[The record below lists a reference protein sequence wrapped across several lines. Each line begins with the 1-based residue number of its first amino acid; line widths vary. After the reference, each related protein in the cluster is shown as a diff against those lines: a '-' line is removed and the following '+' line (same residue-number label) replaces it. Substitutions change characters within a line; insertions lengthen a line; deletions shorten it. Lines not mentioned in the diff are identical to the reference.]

1 MLRALAASWKP
12 HVWVN
17 VHSGMEALFMPY
29 DHRAEVLATATD
41 AWTPG
46 TPPASHQRLTTGSPP
61 LHITGSNG

>member
-29 DHRAEVLATATD
+29 DHRAEVLATCCCWSSTAPST
-41 AWTPG
+41 
-46 TPPASHQRLTTGSPP
+46 HQRFTSGCTPLT
-61 LHITGSNG
+61 ITSSNG